1 MMASP
6 RGTFKSARIVR
17 CAKSALPCYKSR
29 DKSVGSREEETVRDS
44 KRLGAR
50 ARFCPEAG
58 KVTE

>member
-6 RGTFKSARIVR
+6 RGTFKSAGNVR
-17 CAKSALPCYKSR
+17 CAKSASPCYKSR
-29 DKSVGSREEETVRDS
+29 DKSVGSRKEETVRDS

-50 ARFCPEAG
+50 ARFGAAAL